1 MSTYVAIVPG
11 HGDRTKEGR
20 DLYDPGATCG
30 ELQEAVIVR
39 QLAPVIVRHAQA
51 LGLPIGIHDAPAGAP
66 GRHPLRGYTARCAE
80 GVRSAA
86 ARKCSRAV
94 VVHLHLNSN
103 KGEPGSYCAAIH
115 DAGEPGT
122 PAMAAAVEAE
132 LRRLAGLGKPAN
144 GSTWQALG
152 STGSHNLIQAAW
164 AGGRPFAPGVTTHA
178 IVLEAAFVNQPL
190 HHGLFVGA
198 GLEALGAAIARGL
211 ALAAGRTA

>member
-1 MSTYVAIVPG
+1 MSTYVALIPG

-30 ELQEAVIVR
+30 ELQEAIIVR
-39 QLAPVIVRHAQA
+39 QLAPIVVKHAQA
-51 LGLPIGIHDAPAGAP
+51 LGLHIGIHDAPAGAP
-66 GRHPLRGYTARCAE
+66 GRHPLRGYTARCAD

-86 ARKCSRAV
+86 ARRCSRAI

-103 KGEPGSYCAAIH
+103 KGEPGSYCAAVH

-122 PAMAAAVEAE
+122 PAMAAAIEAE
-132 LRRLAGLGKPAN
+132 LRRLAGIGKPSK

-164 AGGRPFAPGVTTHA
+164 AAGRPFAPEVTTHA
-178 IVLEAAFVNQPL
+178 IVLEAAFVNQPE
-190 HHGLFVGA
+190 HHGLFSGN

-211 ALAAGRTA
+211 ALAAGRAA

>member
-1 MSTYVAIVPG
+1 VSTYVAIIPG
-11 HGDRTKEGR
+11 HGDRTRGGR
-20 DLYDPGATCG
+20 DLYDPGAVCG
-30 ELQEAVIVR
+30 ELREAEVVR
-39 QLAPVIVRHAQA
+39 RLAPVIVRHAQA
-51 LGLPIGIHDAPAGAP
+51 LGVAIGIHDAPAGAP

-86 ARKCSRAV
+86 ARRCSRAIV
-94 VVHLHLNSN
+94 AHLHLNSN
-103 KGEPGSYCAAIH
+103 RGEPGSYCAAIH

-178 IVLEAAFVNQPL
+178 IVLEAAFINQPL
-190 HHGLFVGA
+190 HHGLFDGT

-211 ALAAGRTA
+211 ALAAGRTS

>member
-1 MSTYVAIVPG
+1 MSTYVAIIPG

-30 ELQEAVIVR
+30 ELQEATIVR

-86 ARKCSRAV
+86 ARKCSRAI

-103 KGEPGSYCAAIH
+103 EGKPGSYCAAIH

-122 PAMAAAVEAE
+122 PAIAAAVEAE
-132 LRRLAGLGKPAN
+132 LQRLAGLVRPSRA
-144 GSTWQALG
+144 STWQALG
-152 STGSHNLIQAAW
+152 SAGAHNLIRAAW
-164 AGGRPFAPGVTTHA
+164 AAGAPFEPGTKTHVL
-178 IVLEAAFVNQPL
+178 VLEAAFVNQPL

-211 ALAAGRTA
+211 TLAAGRTS

>member
-1 MSTYVAIVPG
+1 MSTYCAIIPG

-30 ELQEAVIVR
+30 ELQEAIIVR

-51 LGLPIGIHDAPAGAP
+51 LGVPIGIHDAPAGAP

-86 ARKCSRAV
+86 ARKCSRAI

-103 KGEPGSYCAAIH
+103 RGEPGSYCAAIH

-144 GSTWQALG
+144 GSTWQTLG
-152 STGSHNLIQAAW
+152 SEGSRNLIRAAW
-164 AGGRPFAPGVTTHA
+164 AAGAPFEPGTKTHVL
-178 IVLEAAFVNQPL
+178 VLEAAFINQPL
-190 HHGLFVGA
+190 HHGLFDGA

-211 ALAAGRTA
+211 ALAAGRTS